1 MKLFREIGLASAMFL
16 VVGNMVGTGIF
27 TTSGLIAQE
36 IGNSPWLVGIW
47 LAGGLLSLTG
57 ALCYAQLGARTP
69 RAGGEFAF
77 LYPVYGPL
85 VAFLSGW
92 ASLIIGFSG
101 PVAAASLGLAIY
113 LEPYLPLASGPP
125 GNQTVATLVLL
136 AVTTLLSLGLKFGT
150 RLHSTVTLLN
160 LGLLAAFTCLVLVN
174 TRKAG
179 VLHELNPAGA
189 WDLETLV
196 PVASALVLV
205 MFSYSG
211 WNAAAYIA
219 EEIRD
224 PARNLPRSLLLGTAL
239 VTILYVGINLA
250 YLTALPLAQLQGE
263 VAVAQLAASAV
274 LPSGEWI
281 VTLLIL
287 VSILS
292 SVTAMSIAGPRIY
305 FAMSRQRLFPSWLG
319 EVHLQKK
326 IPLKAIWFQSGI
338 ALALVWMGTLRQIL
352 LFSGFVVILFSA
364 VTVSALLR
372 SPLDPGSSRGA
383 WILQRVLPWI
393 FVLTSLAILASV
405 AFSHPGESLAGVA
418 TVCAGLPVYYY
429 YRKRLGPAP

>member
-1 MKLFREIGLASAMFL
+1 MKLFREIGLASAVFL
-16 VVGNMVGTGIF
+16 VVGNIVGTGIF

-47 LAGGLLSLTG
+47 VAGGLLSLTG

-85 VAFLSGW
+85 AAFLSGW

-113 LEPYLPLASGPP
+113 LEPYLPLASG
-125 GNQTVATLVLL
+125 NQAVATLVLL
-136 AVTTLLSLGLKFGT
+136 AVTTLLTVGLKFGT

-160 LGLLAAFTCLVLVN
+160 LGLLAAFTCLVLFN
-174 TRKAG
+174 TRKTG
-179 VLHELNPAGA
+179 VLHEMNPAGA

-224 PARNLPRSLLLGTAL
+224 PARNLPRSLLLGTGL
-239 VTILYVGINLA
+239 VTILYIGVNLA
-250 YLTALPLAQLQGE
+250 YLTALPLERLQGE
-263 VAVAQLAASAV
+263 VAVARLAAAAV

-281 VTLLIL
+281 LTLLIL

-305 FAMSRQRLFPSWLG
+305 FAMSRERLFPSWLG

-372 SPLDPGSSRGA
+372 LPVDPGSSRGA

-405 AFSHPGESLAGVA
+405 ALSHPAESLAGVA

-429 YRKRLGPAP
+429 YRRRSGSMP

>member
-1 MKLFREIGLASAMFL
+1 MLL
-16 VVGNMVGTGIF
+16 VVGNIVGTGIF

-85 VAFLSGW
+85 VAFPLRLGFPDHRI
-92 ASLIIGFSG
+92 LGFSG

-113 LEPYLPLASGPP
+113 LEPYLPLASGPL

-319 EVHLQKK
+319 EVHLKKK

-372 SPLDPGSSRGA
+372 TPLDPDSSRGA
-383 WILQRVLPWI
+383 WILQRILPWI
-393 FVLTSLAILASV
+393 FVLTSFTILASV

-429 YRKRLGPAP
+429 YCRRRLGSAP